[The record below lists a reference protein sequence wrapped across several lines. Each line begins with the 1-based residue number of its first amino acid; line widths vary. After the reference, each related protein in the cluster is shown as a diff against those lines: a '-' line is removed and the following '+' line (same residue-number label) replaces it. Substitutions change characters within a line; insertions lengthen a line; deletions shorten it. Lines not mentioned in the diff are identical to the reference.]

1 MKRRTLLAGLGVLI
15 AAAAAGG
22 TAWKLRLFRKRY
34 PPGPY
39 DDVLAKLD
47 DREWAAQFG
56 ETAVTA
62 LPHLTPTDAASTLR
76 ARLVHDTLQTVAL
89 REAEAGRLVEAGGW
103 LVPESLVLIAALA
116 KSAN

>member
-1 MKRRTLLAGLGVLI
+1 MKRRSLLAGLGALV

-47 DREWAAQFG
+47 DREWAARFG
-56 ETAVTA
+56 QTAITA
-62 LPHLTPTDAASTLR
+62 LPRFTPADGAAQLR
-76 ARLVHDTLQTVAL
+76 ARLAHDSLKMAAL
-89 REAEAGRLVEAGGW
+89 REAEAGRLMEADGW
-103 LVPESLVLIAALA
+103 LAPESVVLIAALA
-116 KSAN
+116 KSAD